1 MDGSDMFT
9 IAGFQY
15 GDIYYS
21 ILLDLYMFDDFNY
34 NMYATGFNSI
44 QVCGV

>member
-1 MDGSDMFT
+1 MKNTKKSFGMDGSDMFT

-21 ILLDLYMFDDFNY
+21 ILLDLYMFDDFK
-34 NMYATGFNSI
+34 
-44 QVCGV
+44 QQQCK